1 MTEEKMWTMDDL
13 MSLTDKVQNEEI
25 EYRGKFL
32 NIQFCELTE
41 EEEPTGAFRDDF
53 ETEEARMSHYQELG
67 TKRVLLM
74 IEKDNEKNPDGA
86 TLNEESWTK
95 LPTTLRYQIA
105 NKIMGINAEVK
116 ENFTMG

>member
-74 IEKDNEKNPDGA
+74 IDK
-86 TLNEESWTK
+86 
-95 LPTTLRYQIA
+95 A
-105 NKIMGINAEVK
+105 N
-116 ENFTMG
+116 